1 MKSENFNVLLVE
13 DSQAEADLIK
23 AMFADATEATFQLEH
38 VQRFLEGLKRLQN
51 GTYDVVLLDLNLPDS
66 IGLVGFEEAHRQF
79 PTLPIII
86 LTNDQDAVT
95 AARAVREGA
104 QDYLIKREIDYR
116 LLSRSL
122 RYAIERC
129 RAEAALRESEE
140 RYGLAIAGAQDGIW
154 DWHLD
159 TDCAYFSPR
168 MKAMFGFTD
177 DAMTRGIGEWFA
189 RVNPDDSNSLQYAL
203 REHLEGRSQHFEHE
217 HRIRTG
223 DGRDLW
229 VLSRGIAVRRP
240 SGRAYRIAG
249 SLTDITRRK
258 TAEERLLHDT
268 LHDALTRLPNRVLF
282 MDRLNQALRQLRRDE
297 TKLFAVLFFDLD
309 RFKTVNDS
317 LGHAV
322 GDELLIAAARRL
334 EKFLRPG
341 DTLARLGGD
350 EFAILLNDIE
360 GSQGATYVAD
370 RIHELF
376 MQKFSIQ
383 GHEVF
388 TSASIGIAMGSP
400 EYDNSDDILRD
411 ADLAMYRAK
420 NAALGSSTIYDGD
433 MHENAVAALRIETD
447 LRRAIDR
454 QEFEMHYQPIV
465 CMRTGRIVGFE
476 ALLRWRHPDRGL
488 LYPDSFITTAEDT
501 GMIVPIGWWVLRE
514 ACYRTSEWQR
524 LFPMDPPLSISVNIS
539 GKLFSR
545 PEMAN
550 RIADMIEESGIQ
562 PGSLRLEITENAI
575 MDHGEAA
582 LSALSYLRSLGVKL
596 HIDDFGTGY
605 SSLSYL
611 QRFSYDSL
619 KIDRSFVNRMSE
631 KGDSNAIVKTICAL
645 GEMLG
650 MQVIAEGVETKAQL
664 RELVA
669 MRCPEGQG
677 FWFAK
682 PMETSAV
689 GGFLAKGP
697 VSIN

>member
-229 VLSRGIAVRRP
+229 VLSRGIAGV
-240 SGRAYRIAG
+240 
-249 SLTDITRRK
+249 
-258 TAEERLLHDT
+258 
-268 LHDALTRLPNRVLF
+268 
-282 MDRLNQALRQLRRDE
+282 
-297 TKLFAVLFFDLD
+297 
-309 RFKTVNDS
+309 
-317 LGHAV
+317 
-322 GDELLIAAARRL
+322 
-334 EKFLRPG
+334 
-341 DTLARLGGD
+341 
-350 EFAILLNDIE
+350 
-360 GSQGATYVAD
+360 
-370 RIHELF
+370 
-376 MQKFSIQ
+376 
-383 GHEVF
+383 
-388 TSASIGIAMGSP
+388 
-400 EYDNSDDILRD
+400 
-411 ADLAMYRAK
+411 
-420 NAALGSSTIYDGD
+420 
-433 MHENAVAALRIETD
+433 
-447 LRRAIDR
+447 
-454 QEFEMHYQPIV
+454 
-465 CMRTGRIVGFE
+465 
-476 ALLRWRHPDRGL
+476 
-488 LYPDSFITTAEDT
+488 
-501 GMIVPIGWWVLRE
+501 
-514 ACYRTSEWQR
+514 
-524 LFPMDPPLSISVNIS
+524 S
-539 GKLFSR
+539 GKQD
-545 PEMAN
+545 N
-550 RIADMIEESGIQ
+550 
-562 PGSLRLEITENAI
+562 
-575 MDHGEAA
+575 
-582 LSALSYLRSLGVKL
+582 
-596 HIDDFGTGY
+596 
-605 SSLSYL
+605 
-611 QRFSYDSL
+611 
-619 KIDRSFVNRMSE
+619 
-631 KGDSNAIVKTICAL
+631 C
-645 GEMLG
+645 
-650 MQVIAEGVETKAQL
+650 
-664 RELVA
+664 
-669 MRCPEGQG
+669 
-677 FWFAK
+677 
-682 PMETSAV
+682 
-689 GGFLAKGP
+689 FLP
-697 VSIN
+697 